1 MDEVKLRVVLILGVL
16 LYLAV
21 IFFLL
26 KKKKLTVQFS
36 IIWLL
41 SGAVLL
47 VFAVFPYVV
56 LVLGDIFRV
65 INPVNFVFIVLFVFV
80 LFILLSLSSAVSVFS
95 DKIKRMAQTQAL
107 LEERL
112 RTLEKELEEKTK
124 EGE

>member
-1 MDEVKLRVVLILGVL
+1 MEEIKLRIVLILGVL
-16 LYLAV
+16 LYLGI

-47 VFAVFPYVV
+47 LFAVFPYIV
-56 LVLGDIFRV
+56 LILGDIFRV

-95 DKIKRMAQTQAL
+95 GKIKRMAQEQAL
-107 LEERL
+107 LEERI
-112 RTLEKELEEKTK
+112 RTLEKELAENTK

>member
-1 MDEVKLRVVLILGVL
+1 MDEVKLRIVLILGVL
-16 LYLAV
+16 LYLGV
-21 IFFLL
+21 IFLLL

-47 VFAVFPYVV
+47 LFALFPYIV

-80 LFILLSLSSAVSVFS
+80 LFILLSLSSAISVFS
-95 DKIKRMAQTQAL
+95 NKMKRMAQEQAL
-107 LEERL
+107 LEERI
-112 RTLEKELEEKTK
+112 RSLEKELTESTK
-124 EGE
+124 EGK

>member
-1 MDEVKLRVVLILGVL
+1 MEEVKLRIVLILGVL
-16 LYLAV
+16 LYLGV

-36 IIWLL
+36 IIWLF

-47 VFAVFPYVV
+47 LFAVFPYIV

-80 LFILLSLSSAVSVFS
+80 LFILLSLSSAVSIFS
-95 DKIKRMAQTQAL
+95 GKIKRMAQEQAL
-107 LEERL
+107 LEERI
-112 RTLEKELEEKTK
+112 RTLEKELAENTK